1 MVICPDCGKEVPKSK
16 FCKNCGAYIEN
27 VEEPVQIES
36 ETSIPVIGEAEEP
49 VEIESEAPVEEAS
62 QTEDVVVQNHPEV
75 TKSVKYCFNCGYELG
90 GDFHFCP
97 NCGCDLKPKD
107 MSNKK
112 SLSVNEEKNI
122 LLAIILS
129 VFLPGLG
136 QIYLGL
142 DRKGAI
148 FLIAYVVSAILII
161 LLIGFSLVIVIWIW
175 ALVDT
180 IQSTNALN
188 RGDVV
193 EDKLF

>member
-27 VEEPVQIES
+27 IEEPVQIES
-36 ETSIPVIGEAEEP
+36 DLTVPVIEDSS
-49 VEIESEAPVEEAS
+49 VEVEENP
-62 QTEDVVVQNHPEV
+62 VQNPPEV
-75 TKSVKYCFNCGYELG
+75 IKNVKYCFNCGYELG
-90 GDFHFCP
+90 GDFNFCP

-107 MSNKK
+107 MSNQK
-112 SLSVNEEKNI
+112 SLSAGEDKNV

-142 DRKGAI
+142 DHKGSI

-161 LLIGFSLVIVIWIW
+161 LLIGFLLVTVIWIW